1 MAMAHQYMFQ
11 LMKNGIGFAYNERDV
26 KADSVAY
33 KSILSKQEKLCKLAT
48 GKLPFNTKVSNKSK
62 PKVKPVKEEPV
73 KEEPVK
79 EEPVKKEPVKKEPVK
94 KEPVK
99 KEPVKEELVKEE
111 PVKEEPLKK
120 EPVKEEPVKEEPVKE
135 EPVKKEPVKEEP
147 VKEEPVKEKV
157 DSIIE
162 TKTPTGCTYKMMR
175 GERRGES
182 CNKPCSKDS
191 AFCKTHK

>member
-48 GKLPFNTKVSNKSK
+48 GKLPFNTKVSKKSK
-62 PKVKPVKEEPV
+62 PKEKKVVDKPVKAEPEKEEAVKEEPV

-79 EEPVKKEPVKKEPVK
+79 EEPVKEQPVKK
-94 KEPVK
+94 
-99 KEPVKEELVKEE
+99 
-111 PVKEEPLKK
+111 
-120 EPVKEEPVKEEPVKE
+120 EPVKE
-135 EPVKKEPVKEEP
+135 EPVKKEPVKKKPVKEEP
-147 VKEEPVKEKV
+147 VKKEPVKEKV